1 MTKASTG
8 QSKNFDWPTIAV
20 FFSLITI
27 GWLML
32 YSVFNN
38 PENTFT
44 FLDFSSEIGKQTMW
58 VAVSSVAFIII
69 LNIEWN
75 FWNTLAYPIYAI
87 SLILLLLVLIFGSEI
102 KGAKSWFSFGAIGF
116 QPSEIAKF
124 GTALALS
131 SYMSVKKHD
140 FKSNKVL
147 LTTLGIFFVPILLIL
162 LQPDAGSALVFL
174 SFFLLLY
181 RKGLSPSLYLLA
193 FILIFI
199 FILSFVAGTNVVL
212 LLVWYAAFS
221 FLLFNYQTDFRSV
234 IVFGL
239 SLLASFVFYNRGL
252 FLGTWLTPMIGTFV
266 MIFLQFKER
275 NIRLITLIGVS
286 ISLSLLFS
294 FGTQFAFN
302 TYLKPH
308 QQDRINAWLQ
318 PEKCDPSGSLYNI
331 IQSKLAIGSGGIGG
345 KGFLQGEMTKL
356 KYVPEQ
362 STDFIFSTVGEEQ
375 GFLGVLGVILLF
387 TFLVTRLIVM
397 AERARLEF
405 IRNYLYCIA
414 GIMFIHFFI
423 NIGMT
428 MGIMPVIGIPL
439 PFLSKGGSS
448 LLTFSIMLA
457 VAIKMDSYRV
467 R

>member
-1 MTKASTG
+1 MTKANAG
-8 QSKNFDWPTIAV
+8 QAKNFDWPTIAV

-38 PENTFT
+38 PDNTFT
-44 FLDFSSEIGKQTMW
+44 FLDFTSEIGKQTVW
-58 VAVSSVAFIII
+58 VGISVVVFILV

-87 SLILLLLVLIFGSEI
+87 SLILLILVLIIGSEI
-102 KGAKSWFSFGAIGF
+102 KGAKSWFSFGSVGF

-140 FKSNKVL
+140 FSSNRVMI
-147 LTTLGIFFVPILLIL
+147 TTLGIFFVPILLIL
-162 LQPDAGSALVFL
+162 LQPDAGSAIVFL

-181 RKGLSPSLYLLA
+181 RKGLSPSFYFLA
-193 FILIFI
+193 FVLIFI
-199 FILSFVAGTNVVL
+199 FILSFIAGTNLVL
-212 LLVWYAAFS
+212 LLVWYVAYA
-221 FLLFNYQTDFRSV
+221 FLLFNYQIDIRSTS
-234 IVFGL
+234 IYGA
-239 SLLASFVFYNRGL
+239 SLLASFIFYNQGL
-252 FLGTWLTPMIGTFV
+252 FLGAWVTPAIGTMV
-266 MIFLQFKER
+266 AMFLQYKER
-275 NIRLITLIGVS
+275 NIRLITLVGVS
-286 ISLSLLFS
+286 IFLSLLFS
-294 FGTQFAFN
+294 FGTQYAFN

-331 IQSKLAIGSGGIGG
+331 IQSKLAIGSGGFAG
-345 KGFLQGEMTKL
+345 KGFLNGEMTKL

-375 GFLGVLGVILLF
+375 GFLGVFGVIVLF
-387 TFLVTRLIVM
+387 SFLVIRLVIM

-414 GIMFIHFFI
+414 GIIFLHFFI

-448 LLTFSIMLA
+448 LLTFTIMLGA
-457 VAIKMDSYRV
+457 AIKMDSYRM